1 MITQAK
7 HIISH
12 CLISDT
18 CQMTLPNS
26 NELATGTVK
35 LVDDVYE
42 CEFEKRAYT
51 DIANNQV
58 HARFQ
63 LLNFQCFEKIILTI
77 K

>member
-1 MITQAK
+1 M
-7 HIISH
+7 
-12 CLISDT
+12 LISDT

-35 LVDDVYE
+35 LVNDVYE

-58 HARFQ
+58 YTSFQ
-63 LLNFQCFEKIILTI
+63 LLNFQ
-77 K
+77 